1 MKVHL
6 IDGTFELFRC
16 FHGAPRRKT
25 SNGAEVGAVRG
36 LFATL
41 VSLIRK
47 EGATHIA
54 VAFDKMASRAAK
66 DANDASALL
75 RRQYMPAADLVRA
88 LGITIWPMV
97 RYQADDALA
106 TGAALMASDQRVEQ
120 VIICTTDKDVS
131 QCVRGERVVVRDRI
145 RKITSDEKA
154 VRAKW
159 GVPPKSLPDL
169 LALVGDTADGLPGVP
184 GWGVKASATVL
195 DHYGTLEQI
204 PADPSDWSVSVRGST
219 RLSENL
225 EAQRREAE
233 LVRDLI
239 ILRDDLPIRDTVDDL
254 EWRGPRPRLE
264 GMATAMGGVQT
275 WLKLQE
281 WLAAN
286 RP

>member
-1 MKVHL
+1 L

-16 FHGAPRRKT
+16 FHGAPRHKT

-120 VIICTTDKDVS
+120 VIICTTDKDLS